1 MHRNLIRTRTER
13 RRIQCPQTIARLGR
27 RIDALN
33 EMKDAAVQEAN
44 YEQAMLFRAAI
55 EELDELRMSSQ
66 INQLVSAQFD
76 LY

>member
-1 MHRNLIRTRTER
+1 
-13 RRIQCPQTIARLGR
+13 LGR